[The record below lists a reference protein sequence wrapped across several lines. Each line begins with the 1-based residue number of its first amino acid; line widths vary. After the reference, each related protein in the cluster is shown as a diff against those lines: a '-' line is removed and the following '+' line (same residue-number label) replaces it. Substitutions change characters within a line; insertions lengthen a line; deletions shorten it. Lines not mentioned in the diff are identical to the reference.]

1 LDEEIKGRKLIL
13 RLMQSLGVGC
23 VILVVIYYIF
33 PSAEIGRVSL
43 FVSANFLFLIFFTLR
58 VLYFKFMDIGKF
70 KESVLI
76 VGSGRLAKNVGEIL
90 HTKRDLGYKIVG
102 FIDND
107 PEKLGKKIVNPGVIG
122 DYKKLTQIIEQW
134 NIKKVIVALPD
145 RRGNLPLNELL
156 QCKVKGIKIIDG
168 VSFYEQIS
176 GKISV
181 EELKPSWLI
190 FSGGFK
196 KPRSLQIL
204 KRLFDITFSIIGLFL
219 AFPIFLLVPLLI
231 RLGSP
236 GPVFY
241 RQERVGENGRI
252 FTLLKFR
259 SMTLNAESVSGP
271 VWAKKDDPRVT
282 RVGKILRKTRIDEL
296 PQMVNVL
303 KGEMS
308 FVGPRPERAHFIE
321 ELIEKI
327 PYYSIRH
334 TVKPGITGWAQI
346 KFRYGSSVDDAL
358 EKLQYDLFYVKN
370 MSLFFDLTVVFQTI
384 KIVLIGAGAR

>member
-1 LDEEIKGRKLIL
+1 
-13 RLMQSLGVGC
+13 
-23 VILVVIYYIF
+23 
-33 PSAEIGRVSL
+33 
-43 FVSANFLFLIFFTLR
+43 
-58 VLYFKFMDIGKF
+58 MDIGKF